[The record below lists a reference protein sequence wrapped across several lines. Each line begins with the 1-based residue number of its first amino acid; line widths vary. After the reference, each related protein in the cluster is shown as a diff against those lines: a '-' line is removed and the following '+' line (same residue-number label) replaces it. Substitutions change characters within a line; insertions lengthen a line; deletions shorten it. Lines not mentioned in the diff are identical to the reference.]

1 MEPKKLHPL
10 NTFII
15 LSILAINHQN
25 LLDIVEIIFLIVI
38 ESDYSAPDT
47 YSIIKSFF
55 SSFK

>member
-1 MEPKKLHPL
+1 MELKKLHPL

-47 YSIIKSFF
+47 YSLIKPFF